1 VLALVAELPRLL
13 FLTPKSNE
21 LRRLSL
27 ILVLLLL
34 LLLLLL
40 SPPPREEDRVNVRL
54 LLLVEG
60 TALGERPLIF
70 RSMLFVV
77 SCMFSRDLS

>member
-1 VLALVAELPRLL
+1 MLALVAELPRLL

-27 ILVLLLL
+27 ILVLLV
-34 LLLLLL
+34 LLLL
-40 SPPPREEDRVNVRL
+40 SPPREEDRVNVRL